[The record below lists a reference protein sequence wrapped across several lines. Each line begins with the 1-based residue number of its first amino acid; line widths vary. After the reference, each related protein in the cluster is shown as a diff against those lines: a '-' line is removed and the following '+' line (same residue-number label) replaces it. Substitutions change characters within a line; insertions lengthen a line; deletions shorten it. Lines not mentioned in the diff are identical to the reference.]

1 MRIMSKNCSCLFIWT
16 LITLLLAA
24 CGNKSSTTVT
34 STTSP
39 SVYYSHSVAFK
50 SSALYSWGANT
61 YGQLGNADTT
71 GATRLSPLP
80 VSTTLTNVAGV
91 SAGGT
96 HTLAFTSGGAVYA
109 WGNNGFGQLGNG
121 STIISFS
128 PVQVQLTVAPV
139 SYLLNVTSVAAGGS
153 HSLALQSGTVWA
165 WGDNTYGQL
174 GDASYTNRPTA
185 VQVQGPSTGAPL
197 TQVTKIAAGGGH
209 SLAIAGLD
217 PNSPA
222 YAWGNNGFGQLGQ
235 QSSSTTNSSL
245 ALPVTQAV
253 GAATLYNV
261 TDIAA
266 GGSHSLFLTSDG
278 TVWACG
284 YNALGQLGDGT
295 TTDGKSGVVQVKGLT
310 GVFSQVAAGLD
321 HSLALKSDGTV
332 WAWGYNFSGQLGN
345 GATLASITPVTAPV
359 QVKKFDGNILTGVTK
374 IIAIGNHSLAVD
386 SSGHLWAWGE
396 NTFGQLGNGTSTSSS
411 LAIEVN
417 NFTTGSAD
425 LYHP

>member
-24 CGNKSSTTVT
+24 CGNKSSTVT
-34 STTSP
+34 STTAP
-39 SVYYSHSVAFK
+39 SVFYSHSVAFK

-71 GATRLSPLP
+71 GATQLSPLP

-121 STIISFS
+121 LTVISFL
-128 PVQVQLTVAPV
+128 PVQVQLTVPAG
-139 SYLLNVTSVAAGGS
+139 SFLLDVTAVAAGGS

-174 GDASYTNRPTA
+174 GDATYSNRPTA
-185 VQVQGPSTGAPL
+185 VQAQDKGTGAPL

-222 YAWGNNGFGQLGQ
+222 YAWGYNGFGQLGQ

-245 ALPVTQAV
+245 ALPVTQAA

-284 YNALGQLGDGT
+284 YNALGQLGDTT

-345 GATLASITPVTAPV
+345 GAALASITPVTAPV
-359 QVKKFDGNILTGVTK
+359 QVMINANTPLNGVTK
-374 IIAIGNHSLAVD
+374 IIAIGNHSLAVT
-386 SSGHLWAWGE
+386 GGQIYAWGE
-396 NTFGQLGNGTSTSSS
+396 NTFGQLGLGDSTNRNYATPVPILNS
-411 LAIEVN
+411 
-417 NFTTGSAD
+417 GAD